1 MILLTILVSFIVS
14 LLCSLAFLFFY
25 RRRIRRELETET
37 LIRKLKAEIGEM
49 VTALNGTTER
59 NIALLENKIRIVNEL
74 IHKAGNA
81 AGALKRE
88 QEKQETV
95 SNVYSALARS
105 RPLSLD
111 IEEISAVDTID
122 STESG
127 SSEGFTAEQPV
138 KDFESMSIRE
148 KALVLHRKGDN
159 PDSIASRLDMSR
171 GEIELII
178 SLHER
183 RL

>member
-1 MILLTILVSFIVS
+1 MILLSIFVSFLVSLF
-14 LLCSLAFLFFY
+14 CFLAFMFFY

-37 LIRKLKAEIGEM
+37 LIRKLKTEIGEM

-88 QEKQETV
+88 QEKQDIV
-95 SNVYSALARS
+95 SNVYSSLARS

-111 IEEISAVDTID
+111 VEEIPALVPSAGM
-122 STESG
+122 ESG

-138 KDFESMSIRE
+138 MDFDSLSIRE